1 MTVRVRKEGSKGLR
15 LGILLSLLLL
25 LLVSWELAF
34 LNIFVTAFL
43 RLVIFPVWRLF
54 LTKNLLSILLV
65 AHGCLNNFF
74 PRSIQGIPPTIFM
87 ISFTVSNKSFSSYLS
102 LRNNLFTLSC
112 ETFSNISAN
121 LQHPRCFSYD
131 SKSRV

>member
-1 MTVRVRKEGSKGLR
+1 
-15 LGILLSLLLL
+15 LG
-25 LLVSWELAF
+25 
-34 LNIFVTAFL
+34 
-43 RLVIFPVWRLF
+43 IFPVWRLF

-65 AHGCLNNFF
+65 AHGYLNNFF

-87 ISFTVSNKSFSSYLS
+87 ISFTVSNKSFGSYLS

-112 ETFSNISAN
+112 ETFSNISTN

-131 SKSRV
+131 SKNRV